1 MRRIVRFCCL
11 GLALLVISDG
21 VWAENVQQSIPVHP
35 VGAIR
40 RPSEPLTGWLQV
52 PPGKGPFP
60 VVILLHGC
68 GGLGNRMPT
77 WTERLIGWGYA
88 TLILDSFGARHV
100 TSVCAPAY
108 QPLVTNLDRAGDV
121 MNAAAWLQGVPGI
134 DGKRVG
140 VVGFSHGGGTA
151 VAVTRDE
158 VQRSGPGLIKAAVA
172 YYGPCRDPAAH
183 GTVPLLVLAGEDD
196 TWGFPART
204 CKSFGVTLRPDQP
217 FEIHTYP
224 GVVHDFDNPRVM
236 PRRMLEGHPAQYDHD
251 AAEDSY
257 QRVRTFLARYL

>member
-1 MRRIVRFCCL
+1 
-11 GLALLVISDG
+11 
-21 VWAENVQQSIPVHP
+21 
-35 VGAIR
+35 
-40 RPSEPLTGWLQV
+40 
-52 PPGKGPFP
+52 
-60 VVILLHGC
+60 
-68 GGLGNRMPT
+68 MPA

-158 VQRSGPGLIKAAVA
+158 VQRSGRLERLEQIMSSDALLARANVVFTPHVAFNSVEAVERLA
-172 YYGPCRDPAAH
+172 C
-183 GTVPLLVLAGEDD
+183 GTVENIRAFARGEPINL
-196 TWGFPART
+196 G
-204 CKSFGVTLRPDQP
+204 
-217 FEIHTYP
+217 
-224 GVVHDFDNPRVM
+224 
-236 PRRMLEGHPAQYDHD
+236 
-251 AAEDSY
+251 
-257 QRVRTFLARYL
+257 